1 MTCRLCRSGEL
12 SRFTGELAIHSP
24 GLKDENQPVVWV
36 CPELWVCL
44 NCGSAEFSIPE
55 RQLFVLSLANANG
68 PGLDQPDRLIA
79 KSKERI
85 G

>member
-1 MTCRLCRSGEL
+1 MICRLCRSEQL
-12 SRFTGELAIHSP
+12 NRFTGEVAIHSA
-24 GLKDENQPVVWV
+24 GLIDQDQPVVWV

-55 RQLFVLSLANANG
+55 RQLFVLSLAKANG
-68 PGLDQPDRLIA
+68 NRARSPDRSRA
-79 KSKERI
+79 KGEERI